1 METEID
7 TKLDVKQALRV
18 FDKITTYGQK
28 VEDEYRLGDISA
40 STSFDGYT
48 VSLRDDQVDIDVM
61 FHQTQ
66 RVNFKSRPAY
76 ENFLKKMKAID
87 KRDFSDSTPRK

>member
-18 FDKITTYGQK
+18 FDKITSYGQK
-28 VEDEYRLGDISA
+28 VEDEYRLGDIRA

-48 VSLRDDQVDIDVM
+48 VSLHDDQVNVDVM

-87 KRDFSDSTPRK
+87 KQDFSDRKRRT